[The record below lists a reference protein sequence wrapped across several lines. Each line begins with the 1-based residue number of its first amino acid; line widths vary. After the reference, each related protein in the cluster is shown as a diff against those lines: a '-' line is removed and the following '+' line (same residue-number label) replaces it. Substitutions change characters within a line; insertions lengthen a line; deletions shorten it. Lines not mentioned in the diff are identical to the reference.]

1 MNLSIVI
8 LTSLAFIF
16 VGGASIMISLQFKKV
31 RELWDKLSDEAKEKI
46 KNLEEEISKIK
57 KEWK

>member
-1 MNLSIVI
+1 
-8 LTSLAFIF
+8 
-16 VGGASIMISLQFKKV
+16 MISRQFKKV